1 MATEGYLTVY
11 RDLGELSSHCEE
23 LLGWGCWVGDRK
35 LSFFL
40 DFGRAFINPTFALT
54 ACKVCLVVGSLLFAI
69 NHGAALIAG
78 EMTTQRWI
86 SAVMTYGVPYCVSV
100 YSQLANQQRQQDN
113 NLLVVLSDGDIAY
126 REAGGSAPL
135 TPRSTIRGVS
145 GAEPPSSVVSLT
157 QPAKIDEITA
167 DTN

>member
-1 MATEGYLTVY
+1 
-11 RDLGELSSHCEE
+11 
-23 LLGWGCWVGDRK
+23 

-78 EMTTQRWI
+78 EMTAQRWI
-86 SAVMTYGVPYCVSV
+86 SGGMTYGVPYCVSV
-100 YSQLANQQRQQDN
+100 YSQLANQQRQQGN
-113 NLLVVLSDGDIAY
+113 NLLV
-126 REAGGSAPL
+126 
-135 TPRSTIRGVS
+135 
-145 GAEPPSSVVSLT
+145 EPPSSVISLT